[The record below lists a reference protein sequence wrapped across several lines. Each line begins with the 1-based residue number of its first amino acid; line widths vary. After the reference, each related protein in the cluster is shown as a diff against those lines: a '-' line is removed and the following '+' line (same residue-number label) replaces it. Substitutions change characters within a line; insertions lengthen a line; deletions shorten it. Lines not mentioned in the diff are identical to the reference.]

1 MLSAT
6 HRNQP
11 QGTVG
16 STDNTDSDWTLNL
29 AICASD
35 STSLELEALVASIP
49 ALRLLRFDGLE
60 ELAPHSARH
69 LDAIFIDADHYATL
83 RVQDLPHCIAEAPL
97 VVMAQRADWAAKA
110 YDLQAL
116 DFLLKPLGAA
126 RFEETIRRIYAHRA
140 LRSAQLSEPVRT
152 RIPLEVGR
160 NTEFVDLEK
169 IDYLSVH
176 SNYVSVFVNRRE
188 FVTRNTLETMQANL
202 DPARFVRVHR
212 SFVVQ
217 IDAVQKVQKLGS
229 DRFALHLRSGD
240 RICTSRS
247 ARDVV
252 RRSLGLAA

>member
-6 HRNQP
+6 QINQF
-11 QGTVG
+11 QVAAGA
-16 STDNTDSDWTLNL
+16 TDKADPDITLNL
-29 AICASD
+29 AICAGD
-35 STSLELEALVASIP
+35 SISQKLDALAAGNPS
-49 ALRLLRFDGLE
+49 LRLQRFAGLE

-69 LDAIFIDADHYATL
+69 LDAIFIDADNYATL

-97 VVMAQRADWAAKA
+97 VVLAERAESAAKA
-110 YDLQAL
+110 FDLQAL
-116 DFLLKPLGAA
+116 DFLLKPIGSA
-126 RFEETIRRIYAHRA
+126 RFEETIRRIYAHRV
-140 LRSAQLSEPVRT
+140 LRSAQLSEPMRT

-160 NTEFVDLEK
+160 NTEFVELEK